1 MSQDSFQSDQ
11 SANMTDLDDDWA
23 VVLQNMNN
31 TSASISLAPTSQ
43 ASTAQTVTQ
52 TAASEELK
60 GSLESLRD
68 LLGRL
73 PTLERCLDV
82 VRTQPANDTDV
93 GYIGI
98 PDTHTCLNST
108 IGDAECVNNHHYCSW
123 NYTMRDMGEE
133 YFPRFVVEYE
143 CGGCDPQ
150 DVSCLDA
157 NNDCSVAPL
166 MLSPKIL
173 KRGTSGDWR
182 VMNFPTGLVAYC
194 DCRKSTDGA

>member
-1 MSQDSFQSDQ
+1 MKRPPKTTSFIAAVAQFCVVCSLVRVSRQLPIPQ

-43 ASTAQTVTQ
+43 APTAQMVTQ

-108 IGDAECVNNHHYCSW
+108 IGDAECVNNRHYCSW
-123 NYTMRDMGEE
+123 NYTMRDMHG
-133 YFPRFVVEYE
+133 RGVL
-143 CGGCDPQ
+143 
-150 DVSCLDA
+150 S
-157 NNDCSVAPL
+157 SV
-166 MLSPKIL
+166 
-173 KRGTSGDWR
+173 RG
-182 VMNFPTGLVAYC
+182 
-194 DCRKSTDGA
+194 